1 MSGIGLLNEKP
12 LHASLKQWYARA
24 GDQFE
29 VPVDGFVID
38 IVREDLLIEIQTRN
52 LAAINSKL
60 NRLTRSHQVRLI
72 YPIVKEKWIVRGTTT
87 ESVATR
93 LAATTSEVSTSAIN
107 STASSTQRH
116 RGRRDAENGCVR
128 RKSPKRGRLEDL
140 FWELVSIPQLLSN
153 PNFSL
158 EVLMIR
164 EEEVRRSDRRRR
176 KGWVLEG
183 RRLLEV
189 LDQHLFTKAE
199 DWLAF
204 VPTGLSSFTTVE
216 LATGMDANREL
227 AQKLA
232 YCLRHSRM
240 IELVG
245 KRGRANLYQV
255 VEGIR
260 RTI

>member
-12 LHASLKQWYARA
+12 LHASLKQWYAQP

-38 IVREDLLIEIQTRN
+38 IVRGSQMIEIQTRN

-60 NRLTRSHQVRLI
+60 LRLTHSHQVRLI
-72 YPIVKEKWIVRGTTT
+72 YPIVKEKWIVR
-87 ESVATR
+87 SA
-93 LAATTSEVSTSAIN
+93 STN
-107 STASSTQRH
+107 
-116 RGRRDAENGCVR
+116 GDACVR

-164 EEEVRRSDRRRR
+164 EEEVRRDDRRRR
-176 KGWVLEG
+176 KGWILET

-189 LDQHLFTKAE
+189 LDQHLFTKTE

-204 VPTGLSSFTTVE
+204 VPTGLDSFTTVE
-216 LATGMDANREL
+216 LASEIAANREL
-227 AQKLA
+227 AQKL
-232 YCLRHSRM
+232 
-240 IELVG
+240 
-245 KRGRANLYQV
+245 
-255 VEGIR
+255 
-260 RTI
+260 

>member
-12 LHASLKQWYARA
+12 LHAALKLWYARA
-24 GDQFE
+24 GDRFE

-60 NRLTRSHQVRLI
+60 IRLTRSHQVRLI
-72 YPIVKEKWIVRGTTT
+72 YPIVKEKWIVR
-87 ESVATR
+87 SAPINC
-93 LAATTSEVSTSAIN
+93 ASTN
-107 STASSTQRH
+107 STATKSN
-116 RGRRDAENGCVR
+116 AVVR

-140 FWELVSIPQLLSN
+140 FWELVSIPQLLST

-164 EEEVRRSDRRRR
+164 EEEVRRDDRRRR

-189 LDQHLFTKAE
+189 LDQHLFTKSE

-204 VPTGLSSFTTVE
+204 IPTGLSSFTTSD
-216 LATGMDANREL
+216 LATGMDTKKEL

-232 YCLRHSRM
+232 YCLRHGRM
-240 IELVG
+240 IELIG
-245 KRGRANLYQV
+245 MRGRANLYRVADQLCAF
-255 VEGIR
+255 R
-260 RTI
+260 RED

>member
-12 LHASLKQWYARA
+12 LHAALKLWYARA
-24 GDQFE
+24 GDRFE

-60 NRLTRSHQVRLI
+60 IRLTRSHQVRLI
-72 YPIVKEKWIVRGTTT
+72 YPIVKEKWIVR
-87 ESVATR
+87 S
-93 LAATTSEVSTSAIN
+93 SPIN
-107 STASSTQRH
+107 SASTNLTATKSN
-116 RGRRDAENGCVR
+116 AIVR

-158 EVLMIR
+158 EVLMMR
-164 EEEVRRSDRRRR
+164 EEEVRRDDRRRR

-189 LDQHLFTKAE
+189 LDQHLFTKSE

-204 VPTGLSSFTTVE
+204 IPTGLSSFTTSD
-216 LATGMDANREL
+216 LATGMDTKKEL

-232 YCLRHSRM
+232 YCLRHGRM
-240 IELVG
+240 IELIG
-245 KRGRANLYQV
+245 MRGRANLYRVADQLCAF
-255 VEGIR
+255 R
-260 RTI
+260 RED

>member
-12 LHASLKQWYARA
+12 LHASLKQWYAQP

-38 IVREDLLIEIQTRN
+38 IVRGSQLIEIQTRN

-60 NRLTRSHQVRLI
+60 LRLTHSHQVRLI
-72 YPIVKEKWIVRGTTT
+72 YPIVKEKWIVR
-87 ESVATR
+87 SA
-93 LAATTSEVSTSAIN
+93 STN
-107 STASSTQRH
+107 
-116 RGRRDAENGCVR
+116 GDACVR

-164 EEEVRRSDRRRR
+164 EEEVRRDDRRRR
-176 KGWVLEG
+176 KGWILET

-189 LDQHLFTKAE
+189 LDQHLFTKTE

-204 VPTGLSSFTTVE
+204 VPTGLDSFTTVE
-216 LATGMDANREL
+216 LASEIAANREL

-232 YCLRHSRM
+232 YCLRHGRM
-240 IELVG
+240 IELIG
-245 KRGRANLYQV
+245 RRGRANLYRVADQV
-255 VEGIR
+255 EN
-260 RTI
+260 

>member
-1 MSGIGLLNEKP
+1 MSRIGLLNEKP
-12 LHASLKQWYARA
+12 LHASLKQWYARP
-24 GDQFE
+24 GDRFE
-29 VPVDGFVID
+29 VPVDGFFID

-60 NRLTRSHQVRLI
+60 NRLTHSHQVRLI
-72 YPIVKEKWIVRGTTT
+72 YPIVKEKWIVRSGSTK
-87 ESVATR
+87 S
-93 LAATTSEVSTSAIN
+93 AATTSTVIKSRNI
-107 STASSTQRH
+107 STQRP
-116 RGRRDAENGCVR
+116 RERKDAEDTCVR

-164 EEEVRRSDRRRR
+164 EEEVRRYDRRRR

-189 LDQHLFTKAE
+189 VDQHVFTKPE

-204 VPTGLSSFTTVE
+204 VPTELNSFTTVE
-216 LATGMDANREL
+216 LATGLDTKREL

-232 YCLRHSRM
+232 YCLRHSKM
-240 IELVG
+240 IELIG
-245 KRGRANLYQV
+245 KRGRANLYRV
-255 VEGIR
+255 ATESVP
-260 RTI
+260 